1 MLKSMFRLTATL
13 VCLLWVGA
21 TASATV
27 VVTFPDVASAN
38 FNNSFVVWDSE
49 SFSIPNGQQIIEAQ
63 ISGTWGISKTG
74 NVVGTA
80 PAELFLNGFNVSTDT
95 SGLQELQPF
104 NYVLSPTDLATLES
118 TLAGGPGSY
127 TATLSFEQLDCCEVV
142 LGGVTL
148 DIQVVTSIGSAV
160 PELST
165 WAMMILGFA
174 GIGFMVYRHNS
185 KTALNVA

>member
-1 MLKSMFRLTATL
+1 MLKSMFRPTASL
-13 VCLLWVGA
+13 VCLLWWGP

-49 SFSIPNGQQIIEAQ
+49 SFSILNGQQIIEAQ
-63 ISGTWGISKTG
+63 ISGTWGISKNG

-95 SGLQELQPF
+95 SGLPELQPF
-104 NYVLSPTDLATLES
+104 DYVLSPTDLVTLES
-118 TLAGGPGSY
+118 TLIGGSY
-127 TATLSFEQLDCCEVV
+127 TATLSFEQLDCCVVV

-148 DIQVVTSIGSAV
+148 DIQVSTSIGSAV
-160 PELST
+160 PEPST
-165 WAMMILGFA
+165 WAMMLIGFA
-174 GIGFMVYRHNS
+174 GLGYVAYRRKS
-185 KTALNVA
+185 KPALRLA